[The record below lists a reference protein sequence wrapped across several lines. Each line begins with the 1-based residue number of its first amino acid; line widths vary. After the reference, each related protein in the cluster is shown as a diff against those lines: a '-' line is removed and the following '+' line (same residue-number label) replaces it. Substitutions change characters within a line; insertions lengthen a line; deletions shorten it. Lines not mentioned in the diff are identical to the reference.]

1 MAAGYRSVYSGA
13 DFMTRFRGAAQPQDD
28 ASRADYENRRR
39 SYDTAR
45 MESAESD
52 MEYAD
57 QQKSAARATFGA
69 AWQEIG
75 NDRDGVSPF
84 TVARDYALHSAKMG
98 NYIKSG
104 QYDKAYSEYRILN
117 EASENGGDRM
127 FALSTSDPAAT
138 GRKIDSDLQT
148 GAENLVK
155 RSFAFTP
162 VTLWNGEQA
171 TADDI
176 FRDGETY
183 KKFGKI
189 SSLESGFT
197 KELVDATRSDD
208 EFERKLAMRISSPV
222 VNSNGQ
228 SMYAL
233 QFRDIGDYVFGRGEI
248 KRLREELGDAG
259 TERLVED
266 AMTKGVADGTY
277 VDRMN
282 AVRDIVWQQL
292 QAGSRKD
299 AYRLVRDN
307 LDAFDRKVNSLV
319 KGSGIDTDAA
329 RRGVSKVMTIAAEE
343 SPGAID
349 FDDERVSARL
359 DRWIGLLARAER
371 MGIPLLSDSHEGGLA
386 VRKAVGDSFTYQS
399 LQGEPDEANAM
410 VRMENA
416 FNMATGVLSAGS
428 VPVGM
433 LKRAPGDS
441 AAALG
446 FSSGDDSIDTAM
458 KLMASDL
465 LNRHILQNMYRGERE
480 DVSLARLSTDVWERR
495 RLAGSWGDAIS
506 ASLGLS
512 PDTGAF
518 VANSLVSKS
527 FVDGGAVPVDLK
539 SELAVAAFDPKT
551 PEPVAKE
558 LRRYAK
564 ARDLVGDERFGT
576 MLSGYRRILT
586 DPLVGWGMRDKEQ
599 ISANLNHIKNRMV
612 AAMEEGADPSIVAN
626 AAARRGFPYKW
637 TGEWVLPD
645 GVVISGG
652 EYRNKKRVVSRAD
665 GAPAKEEAI
674 DVRFAIPLVGK
685 ATSPVDLDLVTV
697 ELPSFGGVKGF
708 RIGEG
713 SWTGNEA
720 GFLGAQAQ
728 LARLAEEARKLQLAR
743 ASKAAKK
750 TEDTGIKM
758 D

>member
-1 MAAGYRSVYSGA
+1 
-13 DFMTRFRGAAQPQDD
+13 
-28 ASRADYENRRR
+28 
-39 SYDTAR
+39 
-45 MESAESD
+45 
-52 MEYAD
+52 
-57 QQKSAARATFGA
+57 
-69 AWQEIG
+69 
-75 NDRDGVSPF
+75 
-84 TVARDYALHSAKMG
+84 
-98 NYIKSG
+98 
-104 QYDKAYSEYRILN
+104 
-117 EASENGGDRM
+117 
-127 FALSTSDPAAT
+127 
-138 GRKIDSDLQT
+138 
-148 GAENLVK
+148 
-155 RSFAFTP
+155 
-162 VTLWNGEQA
+162 
-171 TADDI
+171 
-176 FRDGETY
+176 
-183 KKFGKI
+183 
-189 SSLESGFT
+189 
-197 KELVDATRSDD
+197 
-208 EFERKLAMRISSPV
+208 
-222 VNSNGQ
+222 
-228 SMYAL
+228 
-233 QFRDIGDYVFGRGEI
+233 
-248 KRLREELGDAG
+248 
-259 TERLVED
+259 
-266 AMTKGVADGTY
+266 
-277 VDRMN
+277 
-282 AVRDIVWQQL
+282 
-292 QAGSRKD
+292 
-299 AYRLVRDN
+299 
-307 LDAFDRKVNSLV
+307 
-319 KGSGIDTDAA
+319 
-329 RRGVSKVMTIAAEE
+329 
-343 SPGAID
+343 
-349 FDDERVSARL
+349 
-359 DRWIGLLARAER
+359 
-371 MGIPLLSDSHEGGLA
+371 
-386 VRKAVGDSFTYQS
+386 
-399 LQGEPDEANAM
+399 
-410 VRMENA
+410 
-416 FNMATGVLSAGS
+416 
-428 VPVGM
+428 
-433 LKRAPGDS
+433 
-441 AAALG
+441 
-446 FSSGDDSIDTAM
+446 M

-465 LNRHILQNMYRGERE
+465 LNGHILQNMYRGERE

-495 RLAGSWGDAIS
+495 RLAGSWGDTIS